1 MVVGGRGGNLED
13 VDVNEGVGDGIDVG
27 SGSVVDGCDGGED
40 GDG

>member
-13 VDVNEGVGDGIDVG
+13 VDEGVGDEIDVG